1 MKYLLYLITL
11 TFVFSACGG
20 EPEAIWPED
29 LAGKKALLSAKKD
42 EARTIEADIKKL
54 ESEIEKLAPNKEK
67 SRELVTL
74 TEVKRSDFQ
83 HFTEVQGSVQ
93 SDDYV
98 NASSETGGRI
108 LDLKVREGQY
118 VKKGALIAKLDLEGV
133 KKQIAEIEKS
143 LELAQDVYERQKR
156 LWDQNVGSEIQY
168 LQAKNNKERLE
179 KSLETINYQLTKS
192 EVYAP
197 ISGVVEMVNLKAG
210 ELASPGM
217 PIVTILNTNNVK
229 VVANVPETYLKNVKK
244 GEMVTIKFP
253 ALDMEKTAR
262 VSRIGNTINPANR
275 TFEVEVELSNAQGLF
290 KPNLLAIMMLNDN
303 TYKDVPTIP
312 IELVQQEVS
321 GRNFVYIKAEG
332 QDGAY
337 AKKVYVKTG
346 DNYDGKIVIEEGLEG
361 GEELLL
367 DGARVVA
374 ENALI
379 KVQ

>member
-98 NASSETGGRI
+98 SASSETGGRI